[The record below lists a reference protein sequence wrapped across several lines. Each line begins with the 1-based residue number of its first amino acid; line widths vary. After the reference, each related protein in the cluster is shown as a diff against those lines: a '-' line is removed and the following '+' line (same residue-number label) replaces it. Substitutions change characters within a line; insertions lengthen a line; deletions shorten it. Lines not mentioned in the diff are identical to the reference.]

1 MSNYSSKIKTE
12 AQNATIYNERY
23 KKDVC
28 EGTCNSHRQF
38 IRNGIYRQQNRKANE
53 LNKISTKHES
63 VELVEFEEPLEDNDL
78 GFNVNLGMNGNQY
91 LDYEIY
97 MLRTNKKD
105 NYLITEINR
114 F

>member
-28 EGTCNSHRQF
+28 EGTCNSHLQF

-53 LNKISTKHES
+53 QNES
-63 VELVEFEEPLEDNDL
+63 FKNFSRRLLMEKLV
-78 GFNVNLGMNGNQY
+78 GFRG
-91 LDYEIY
+91 
-97 MLRTNKKD
+97 TN
-105 NYLITEINR
+105 
-114 F
+114 